1 MGDRVIVVVVI
12 LFLMGF
18 VFVQDHIHLKIFPH
32 HQPAS
37 RYTTEYGSQSVSVSG
52 AERGLDSDLK
62 SAPPTTQT
70 DPAKPSTEDLG
81 LFLESHGLPRI
92 LAKEAW
98 VYGKTIQAV
107 LQTGNNPRSGDLAT
121 DQALTSWSNICVMRL
136 TRKYRME
143 PEVIRQFF
151 AVIQSINPAL
161 KP

>member
-1 MGDRVIVVVVI
+1 MSRSVLVCISIFII
-12 LFLMGF
+12 LIAFLK
-18 VFVQDHIHLKIFPH
+18 QDISLLIRNSKVMKIGSESESNI
-32 HQPAS
+32 QLNQLS
-37 RYTTEYGSQSVSVSG
+37 RS
-52 AERGLDSDLK
+52 ERELDSGLK
-62 SAPPTTQT
+62 SRPLMTQT
-70 DPAKPSTEDLG
+70 DPAKPSTEELG

-107 LQTGNNPRSGDLAT
+107 LKTGNNPRSGDLAT

-143 PEVIRQFF
+143 PQVIRHFF
-151 AVIQSINPAL
+151 AVVQSNNPAL